1 MEPVFHLFWQKAQ
14 ETLFITEEQFLASLD
29 GWESEAI
36 YDSNG
41 DLLGGIMRKG
51 PELHFVTTGKSI
63 PRRIMRQVLEPIFD
77 EYGYVTTRTPKHE
90 ERQLRFNRAWGFV
103 VIGEDALDF
112 HLRLDRRTACP
123 SRQ

>member
-1 MEPVFHLFWQKAQ
+1 MRNATDFLYDKAS
-14 ETLFITEEQFLASLD
+14 ETLFVSKEQFVASLEGCEITTIID
-29 GWESEAI
+29 
-36 YDSNG
+36 NG
-41 DLLGGIMRKG
+41 IVLGVTVVRG
-51 PELHFVTTGKSI
+51 PELHFVTTGKSV

-103 VIGEDALDF
+103 VTGEDALDF